1 MIQLNWYKI
10 FGVQIPDGSTV
21 LPTDDIQIWLH
32 CANICDKSYTT
43 LAEVLADTT
52 TLSALIS
59 SNNAVDYM
67 VRSTSWTKREPIV
80 PVMTS
85 NTTPAG
91 YTASASSY
99 DGTYEP
105 YKAFNDDVNFGTIW
119 RSASG
124 EPQWVQCEFSE
135 PKVINKIRFGN
146 SNGSGGNYIKG
157 FKVYGVNNSTPT
169 EIYSDTCV
177 NHNATYIENFEFTNS
192 TKYDGYRF
200 EVLSSYVTAAHKV
213 VLSALQFYSPE
224 GICDSSTA
232 MSYIGLN
239 NYCANKLLADATWR
253 TAIWGSAYK
262 TSVLNVKNPTMTD
275 NTHPSGVVFASSV
288 RSSSYD
294 SWRAFD
300 GNTSTIWQCYGIQ
313 VPQYLG
319 YQFTSSAKLVGVRM
333 WLFGVRKATAKFQCS
348 NDNVTWVD
356 VTEDISINVTANQWI
371 DYIFTKNISDYSYVR
386 IYFSTIDNFDGAN
399 RFMDVGEMD
408 IYGREDV

>member
-10 FGVQIPDGSTV
+10 FGVQIPDGRTV

-32 CANICDKSYTT
+32 CANIWDKAYTT

-59 SNNAVDYM
+59 SNNAVDYL
-67 VRSTSWTKREPIV
+67 VRSTTWAKREPIV

-124 EPQWVQCEFSE
+124 EPQWVQCEFST
-135 PKVINKIRFGN
+135 PKAINKIRFGN
-146 SNGSGGNYIKG
+146 SNGTGGNYIKS
-157 FKVYGVNNSTPT
+157 FKVYGINNSTPT

-213 VLSALQFYSPE
+213 VVSALQFYSPE

-253 TAIWGSAYK
+253 TAICNSTYFE
-262 TSVLNVKNPTMTD
+262 SVLNVKVPKMTSPTT
-275 NTHPSGVVFASSV
+275 PSGVVTSTTPASG
-288 RSSSYD
+288 YEGYK
-294 SWRAFD
+294 AFD
-300 GNTSTIWQCYGIQ
+300 NNLSTQFRTSGAVYSAFIQ
-313 VPQYLG
+313 
-319 YQFTSSAKLVGVRM
+319 YQFTSPVKIVLCMYNMEAVNVTCVLKGSTDGNTWDTLDNYTSVANTDAYRVL
-333 WLFGVRKATAKFQCS
+333 S
-348 NDNVTWVD
+348 ND
-356 VTEDISINVTANQWI
+356 
-371 DYIFTKNISDYSYVR
+371 TKYSRYRTDYSR
-386 IYFSTIDNFDGAN
+386 GAATTINLKALQF
-399 RFMDVGEMD
+399 
-408 IYGREDV
+408 YGREDV